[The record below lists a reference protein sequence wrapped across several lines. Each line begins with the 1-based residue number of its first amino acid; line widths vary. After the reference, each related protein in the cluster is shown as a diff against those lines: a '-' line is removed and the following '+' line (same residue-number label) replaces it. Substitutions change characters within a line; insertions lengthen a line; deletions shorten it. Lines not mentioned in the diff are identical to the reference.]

1 LNLEDIETEILN
13 DDVVE
18 GTESR
23 SGEGSEDLDTHVAV
37 GLGIEESLLELV
49 GTELLVLETGL
60 VRADTLNHE
69 LLVFFRPALGAHRAI
84 RKCKNDIESPEE
96 RDTAVTDEDGLP
108 CPNRRMSGVRLEARM
123 SDCREGVCEKTT
135 DDLLGTV

>member
-1 LNLEDIETEILN
+1 MNLEDIETEILN

-23 SGEGSEDLDTHVAV
+23 SWEGSEDLDTHVAV

-69 LLVFFRPALGAHRAI
+69 LLVFFRPALGTHRAI

-108 CPNRRMSGVRLEARM
+108 
-123 SDCREGVCEKTT
+123 
-135 DDLLGTV
+135 